1 MNNIEVCKSLDQVR
15 VNIDRIDSEII
26 KLIAQRGKYVAQ
38 AAAFKK
44 SDTEVRD
51 SSRVEAV
58 VQKARNAAEQY
69 GASPDLVEA
78 VYREMISRFI
88 ASEMSAYK
96 GDAT

>member
-1 MNNIEVCKSLDQVR
+1 MDIEVCKSLDEVR
-15 VNIDRIDSEII
+15 ENIDRIDSEII
-26 KLIAQRGKYVAQ
+26 RLIAQRGKYVAQ

-44 SDTEVRD
+44 SETEVRD

-58 VQKARNAAEQY
+58 IHKARNTAERH

-88 ASEMSAYK
+88 SSEMSEYK
-96 GDAT
+96 GDAK

>member
-1 MNNIEVCKSLDQVR
+1 MDTEVCKSLDQVR
-15 VNIDRIDSEII
+15 ENIDRIDSEII
-26 KLIAQRGKYVAQ
+26 RLIAQRGKYVAQ

-44 SDTEVRD
+44 SETEVRD

-58 VQKARNAAEQY
+58 VQKARNTAEQC
-69 GASPDLVEA
+69 GADPDMVEA

-88 ASEMSAYK
+88 SSEMFEYK

>member
-1 MNNIEVCKSLDQVR
+1 MDIEVCKSLDRVR
-15 VNIDRIDSEII
+15 ANIDRIDSEII
-26 KLIAQRGKYVAQ
+26 RLIAQRGKYVAQ

-44 SDTEVRD
+44 TETEVRD

-58 VQKARNAAEQY
+58 VQKARNTAEQC
-69 GASPDLVEA
+69 GADPDMVET